1 MPDQRRAKR
10 QDRRESWT
18 GGMCEAG
25 RVSVR
30 VLSVGEMRRDK
41 PWLNTEMKATAGA
54 VRRTRTGSGAETKCC
69 PG

>member
-1 MPDQRRAKR
+1 
-10 QDRRESWT
+10 
-18 GGMCEAG
+18 MCEAG